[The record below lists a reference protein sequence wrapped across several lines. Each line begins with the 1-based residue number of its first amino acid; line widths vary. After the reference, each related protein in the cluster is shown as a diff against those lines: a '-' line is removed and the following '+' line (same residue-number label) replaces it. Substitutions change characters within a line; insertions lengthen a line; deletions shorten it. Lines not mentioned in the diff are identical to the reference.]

1 MINILVLKDNQNNIK
16 FIEATGHSGY
26 AESGSDI
33 VCSAVSTL
41 MQSLAVGLTDVVK
54 ISPKIIIDETI
65 PHICISLL
73 EGLTSN
79 LTKASAESVQ
89 TLMKTTVLSLKQ
101 VANEFSKHIKIKEK
115 QV

>member
-1 MINILVLKDNQNNIK
+1 MINILILKDNQNNIK

-41 MQSLAVGLTDVVK
+41 MQSLAVGLTEVVK

-65 PHICISLL
+65 PHMCISLL
-73 EGLTSN
+73 DGLTSN
-79 LTKASAESVQ
+79 LTSVDVVQ